1 MSDKGGKQ
9 AEAAMVFYELAS
21 EATHSHFSNSLVGPQ
36 VSPIGYERR
45 PHKGVTTKSW
55 GFSGATS
62 LGSSRQDK
70 RPSLQTLRK
79 ANTQTPKWTL
89 PSVSMRL
96 SRVG

>member
-1 MSDKGGKQ
+1 MSDRGGKQ

-21 EATHSHFSNSLVGPQ
+21 EATYSHFSNSLLGAQ

-62 LGSSRQDK
+62 VGSSRQDK
-70 RPSLQTLRK
+70 RSSLQTL
-79 ANTQTPKWTL
+79 QTL
-89 PSVSMRL
+89 RL
-96 SRVG
+96 QSGLFHQFP